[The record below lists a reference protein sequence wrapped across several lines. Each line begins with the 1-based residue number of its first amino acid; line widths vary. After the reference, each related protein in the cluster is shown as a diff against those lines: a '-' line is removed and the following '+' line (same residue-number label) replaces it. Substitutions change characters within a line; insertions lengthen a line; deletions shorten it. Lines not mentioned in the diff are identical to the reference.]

1 MKKLIIAAIIT
12 VMAAGVFTGCSDA
25 GGQLTNTGRTGV
37 ATQNMEKQST
47 ETEKGQSVPAQT
59 QNTTGGQNAA
69 GQNTADTTVQN
80 NTAAGQGDIGQD
92 AALKTALD
100 AAGVSEADITRLQVS
115 EDRDDGRKVY
125 DIRFDVGQTEYNYEI
140 QASDGQIFNSDVENS
155 GRAAMQNGQGS
166 ANVAVSREEAAAT
179 ALAQVPGAT
188 ENDIRLELDYDDGRQ
203 KYDGNIIYNQMEYE
217 FEIDANSGE
226 ILSWSEERP

>member
-25 GGQLTNTGRTGV
+25 GGQITNTGRTGV
-37 ATQNMEKQST
+37 GTQNMETQNTDT
-47 ETEKGQSVPAQT
+47 ERTQNVSEQT
-59 QNTTGGQNAA
+59 QNTTGGQNTA

-80 NTAAGQGDIGQD
+80 NTAADQGDIGQD
-92 AALKTALD
+92 AALKAALD

-155 GRAAMQNGQGS
+155 GRAAMQNEGS
-166 ANVAVSREEAAAT
+166 ANVAVSREEAMAT

>member
-1 MKKLIIAAIIT
+1 MKKRWIALAG
-12 VMAAGVFTGCSDA
+12 MAALVIGAF
-25 GGQLTNTGRTGV
+25 
-37 ATQNMEKQST
+37 
-47 ETEKGQSVPAQT
+47 
-59 QNTTGGQNAA
+59 AA
-69 GQNTADTTVQN
+69 CGN
-80 NTAAGQGDIGQD
+80 
-92 AALKTALD
+92 
-100 AAGVSEADITRLQVS
+100 EADIGRDKALETALEDAGVTEENATRLQVS

-125 DIRFDVGQTEYNYEI
+125 DVRFDVEDTAYDYEI